1 MIADIINFL
10 SQASTITIV
19 VGYIFALWLALTI
32 WSWFDVSSRTSNIF
46 YRFGAI
52 VLVALGSLLGF
63 VIYLMLRPA
72 QTKDEVQFRH
82 LEEKIFEA
90 QSKAALC
97 NDCGEVVEPEFSYCA
112 SCGVKVR
119 KNCSNCER
127 ELSYTWNVCPYCA
140 HTQKETDDKVTI
152 SEEIKVEEILEP
164 GTPPQLAVISF
175 IKKLRLSM
183 PNVLLKRG
191 GKKRGRPRKEKKEI
205 SVKRPRGRPR
215 KQIAPVSSEA

>member
-1 MIADIINFL
+1 MVADFINFL

-32 WSWFDVSSRTSNIF
+32 WTWFDVASRTSNIF

-63 VIYLMLRPA
+63 VVYLMLRPS
-72 QTKDEVQFRH
+72 QTVEEVQFRY

-97 NDCGEVVEPEFSYCA
+97 NSCGEVVEPEFSFCA

-119 KNCSNCER
+119 KNCGNCER
-127 ELSYTWNVCPYCA
+127 ELSYTWNICPYCA
-140 HTQKETDDKVTI
+140 HPQKETDKVTI
-152 SEEIKVEEILEP
+152 TEEVKVEEVLEP
-164 GTPPQLAVISF
+164 GTSPQLAVLSF
-175 IKKLRLSM
+175 IKKLRM
-183 PNVLLKRG
+183 PIPKVSLKRG
-191 GKKRGRPRKEKKEI
+191 GKKRGRPKKEKQEVSIK
-205 SVKRPRGRPR
+205 KPRGRPR

>member
-10 SQASTITIV
+10 SQASTIAIV
-19 VGYIFALWLALTI
+19 LGYIFALWLALTI
-32 WSWFDVSSRTSNIF
+32 WTWFDISSRTDNVL
-46 YRFGAI
+46 YRLGAI

-72 QTKDEVQFRH
+72 QTKDEVQFRQ

-90 QSKAALC
+90 QSRAALC

-119 KNCSNCER
+119 KKCEKCDG

-140 HTQKETDDKVTI
+140 HDQKETDKVTVT
-152 SEEIKVEEILEP
+152 EEVKVEEVLEP
-164 GTPPQLAVISF
+164 GRPKLAVLSLIKRLRVPVPKIS
-175 IKKLRLSM
+175 LR
-183 PNVLLKRG
+183 RG
-191 GKKRGRPRKEKKEI
+191 GKKRGRPRKEKQEI
-205 SVKRPRGRPR
+205 SIKRPRGRPR
-215 KQIAPVSSEA
+215 KEIASASSEA